1 MNRFRA
7 DFVLLTVALIWGSA
21 FAVQRV
27 ATQYFDPF
35 TFNGLRFILGG
46 LILLP
51 FSRFNPWNR
60 RNRSLEEKSQVEEKR
75 VIRTGL
81 DRKSIFFILSSGFVL
96 FAGANLQQAGLKYT
110 TAGNAGFITTLYVIF
125 VPIILVIFFREK
137 IGWIAWLGAVIAI
150 TGSLLLS
157 TGGTLRLSPGDS
169 WEMAGALMWAL
180 DVILVSMAVKHM
192 EVLTFSVGH
201 YLAAGAFSLLISL
214 LISAPRADLA
224 NGWWTILYIGLF
236 STAIGYTLQAL
247 GQKYAPPTDA
257 TILLSMEAVFA
268 AVAGFIFLD
277 EKMVGIQLIG
287 CGMILVAVVITQLN
301 AVKSRQPLIQAD
313 R

>member
-1 MNRFRA
+1 LNRFRA

-27 ATQYFDPF
+27 ATKYFDPF
-35 TFNGLRFILGG
+35 TFNGLRFVLGG
-46 LILLP
+46 LILFP
-51 FSRFNPWNR
+51 FSRLNPWNKG
-60 RNRSLEEKSQVEEKR
+60 NRSTNGRSTVDEKR
-75 VIRTGL
+75 GLKVVL
-81 DRKSIFFILSSGFVL
+81 DRKSIFFIVSTGFVL

-137 IGWIAWLGAVIAI
+137 IGWIAWLGAGIAI
-150 TGSLLLS
+150 AGSLLLS

-169 WEMAGALMWAL
+169 WVMAGALMWAL
-180 DVILVSMAVKHM
+180 DVILVSRAVKHM

-201 YLAAGAFSLLISL
+201 YLVAGGFSLLISL
-214 LISAPRADLA
+214 WMPAPLA
-224 NGWWTILYIGLF
+224 GLAGGWWTILYIGLL
-236 STAIGYTLQAL
+236 STAVGYTLQAL

-268 AVAGFIFLD
+268 ALAGYIFLN
-277 EKMVGIQLIG
+277 ERMQGIQLIG

-301 AVKSRQPLIQAD
+301 AVKSRQPDMQAD